1 MANYYNDNPNLDF
14 YLDHPLMKRIVELK
28 ERNFAD
34 KDTYEDAPVDFD
46 DAMENYRRVF
56 KSRITGDDTPFRNAK
71 VKVFG
76 VGGAGGNT
84 VNRMKQMNIE
94 GVESFWQSR

>member
-1 MANYYNDNPNLDF
+1 MSDFAN
-14 YLDHPLMKRIVELK
+14 I
-28 ERNFAD
+28 NF
-34 KDTYEDAPVDFD
+34 E
-46 DAMENYRRVF
+46 AM
-56 KSRITGDDTPFRNAK
+56 SRITGDDTPTRNAK

-94 GVESFWQSR
+94 GVVSYMVSAVAIALWLRRRC